1 MTAPA
6 ATNGPAAAAKPRFK
20 GVLQSPDPQGVPPG
34 PARRLGDRP
43 IWNEFDRMND
53 LHHEPSPSDTRYQ
66 APISENY
73 ELPDADAF
81 PTGAPVSTPPPQPAA
96 RSKSILREVAE
107 TIIPA
112 IVIAA
117 LIHVFLAQATRVYGQ
132 SMEPN
137 LHTDMR
143 LVVEKLSYRLHTPR
157 RGDIVVLRVRPED
170 ELLIKRVIG
179 LPGDEVAIHDGQ
191 VFVNGQPLEE
201 PYLNQETRG
210 NLAPRVVP
218 PLHVFVMGDN
228 RGASN
233 DSRSFGPVHIDN
245 IVGKAWLSYWPL
257 GEVGAVE

>member
-1 MTAPA
+1 MSNEEIRLTYSEQ
-6 ATNGPAAAAKPRFK
+6 TDG
-20 GVLQSPDPQGVPPG
+20 QG
-34 PARRLGDRP
+34 
-43 IWNEFDRMND
+43 
-53 LHHEPSPSDTRYQ
+53 
-66 APISENY
+66 SENY
-73 ELPDADAF
+73 ELPAA
-81 PTGAPVSTPPPQPAA
+81 GLAPLAEPPVHVAGRPGRA
-96 RSKSILREVAE
+96 KGFLRELAE
-107 TIIPA
+107 TVAPA
-112 IVIAA
+112 IVIAV

-143 LVVEKLSYRLHTPR
+143 LVVEKLSYRLHTPE

-170 ELLIKRVIG
+170 EMLIKRVIG
-179 LPGDEVAIHDGQ
+179 LPGDQVEILDGR
-191 VFVNGQPLEE
+191 VYVNGQPLDE

-228 RGASN
+228 RRASN

-257 GEVGAVE
+257 EDIGPVQ

>member
-1 MTAPA
+1 MSDEEMQLTSGD
-6 ATNGPAAAAKPRFK
+6 ATE
-20 GVLQSPDPQGVPPG
+20 
-34 PARRLGDRP
+34 PARL
-43 IWNEFDRMND
+43 
-53 LHHEPSPSDTRYQ
+53 S
-66 APISENY
+66 SENY
-73 ELPDADAF
+73 EMPDAGA
-81 PTGAPVSTPPPQPAA
+81 APVTALAQEASSRPSRA
-96 RSKSILREVAE
+96 KGFLRELAE
-107 TIIPA
+107 TVIPA
-112 IVIAA
+112 VVIAV

-143 LVVEKLSYRLHTPR
+143 LVVEKLSYRLHTPE

-170 ELLIKRVIG
+170 EMLIKRVIG
-179 LPGDEVAIHDGQ
+179 LPGDQVEIRDGQ
-191 VFVNGQPLEE
+191 VYVNGQPLEE

-228 RGASN
+228 RRASN

-257 GEVGAVE
+257 EDIGPVQ

>member
-1 MTAPA
+1 MSDEHNELSPA
-6 ATNGPAAAAKPRFK
+6 GAAA
-20 GVLQSPDPQGVPPG
+20 LQASG
-34 PARRLGDRP
+34 
-43 IWNEFDRMND
+43 
-53 LHHEPSPSDTRYQ
+53 
-66 APISENY
+66 SENS
-73 ELPDADAF
+73 ELPD
-81 PTGAPVSTPPPQPAA
+81 TGDSPVAAPGIKPVVQPS
-96 RSKSILREVAE
+96 RGKSFLREVAE
-107 TIIPA
+107 TVIPA
-112 IVIAA
+112 IVIAL

-143 LVVEKLSYRLHTPR
+143 LVVEKLSYRLHTPQ

-191 VFVNGQPLEE
+191 VYVNGQPLDE
-201 PYLNQETRG
+201 PYLDQETRG

-228 RGASN
+228 RRASN

-245 IVGKAWLSYWPL
+245 IVGKAWVSYWPPEDI
-257 GEVGAVE
+257 GSVQ

>member
-1 MTAPA
+1 MSNEEIRWIFDDQPADQSNESPAPA
-6 ATNGPAAAAKPRFK
+6 SLAAPEA
-20 GVLQSPDPQGVPPG
+20 
-34 PARRLGDRP
+34 
-43 IWNEFDRMND
+43 
-53 LHHEPSPSDTRYQ
+53 
-66 APISENY
+66 
-73 ELPDADAF
+73 
-81 PTGAPVSTPPPQPAA
+81 QPAPS
-96 RSKSILREVAE
+96 RPGRVKSALREVAE
-107 TIIPA
+107 TVIPA
-112 IVIAA
+112 IVIAV

-143 LVVEKLSYRLHTPR
+143 LVVEKLSYRLHIPQ

-179 LPGDEVAIHDGQ
+179 LPGDEVSVHDGQ
-191 VFVNGQPLEE
+191 VYVNGQPLDE

-210 NLAPRVVP
+210 NLASRIVP

-245 IVGKAWLSYWPL
+245 IVGKAWMSYWPPEAI
-257 GEVGAVE
+257 GPVQ